1 MRGKSRP
8 SMNHQIIRTDSLS
21 GILVVETGGKWVQN
35 FEIMKIIIY
44 IFKYEFLYLYFETFL
59 SKAVRWE
66 IGVMWRTPLLVQH

>member
-1 MRGKSRP
+1 MYD
-8 SMNHQIIRTDSLS
+8 QIIRTDLLS
-21 GILVVETGGKWVQN
+21 GILVVETGGKRVQN

-59 SKAVRWE
+59 SKAVQGE

>member
-1 MRGKSRP
+1 
-8 SMNHQIIRTDSLS
+8 MNDQIIRTDSLS

-59 SKAVRWE
+59 SKAVQGE

>member
-1 MRGKSRP
+1 
-8 SMNHQIIRTDSLS
+8 MNDQIIRTDSLS
-21 GILVVETGGKWVQN
+21 GILVVETGGKRVQN

-59 SKAVRWE
+59 SKAVQGE